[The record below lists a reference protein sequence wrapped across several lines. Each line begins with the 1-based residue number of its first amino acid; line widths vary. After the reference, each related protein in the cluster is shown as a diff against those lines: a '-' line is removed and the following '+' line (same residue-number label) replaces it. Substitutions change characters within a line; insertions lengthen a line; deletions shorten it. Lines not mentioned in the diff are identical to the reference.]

1 MGYLWVKQSNKLPG
15 PIDEARE
22 RFCLL
27 LILRQMA
34 SSEDSENQHLSHLYK
49 CLAAE
54 VDEKKRLGAFS
65 SVGSQLLQGW
75 IWLVLAN
82 VRWRWWQPIRDHC
95 FSGRVSLTATNITRP
110 TLYFIEEIYQFLCTV
125 SVFVHR
131 TRITFDRRGDCGLRE
146 RRRERRDRG
155 LRERRRDRSFAL
167 KKKKASRA
175 SRKHNARMC

>member
-1 MGYLWVKQSNKLPG
+1 MLEDHVCP
-15 PIDEARE
+15 
-22 RFCLL
+22 F
-27 LILRQMA
+27 LRQWHMGLGFYCEQGLEGIH
-34 SSEDSENQHLSHLYK
+34 SEFNTQSQHF
-49 CLAAE
+49 
-54 VDEKKRLGAFS
+54 DP
-65 SVGSQLLQGW
+65 VGSQLLQGW

-146 RRRERRDRG
+146 RRRERRYRG